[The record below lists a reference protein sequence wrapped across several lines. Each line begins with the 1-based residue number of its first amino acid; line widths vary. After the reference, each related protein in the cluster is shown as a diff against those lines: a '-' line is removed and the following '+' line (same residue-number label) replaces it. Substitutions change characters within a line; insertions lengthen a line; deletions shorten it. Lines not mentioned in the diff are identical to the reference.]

1 MAPLGRRSLASAT
14 GRRIGYPIPATRPLF
29 PEADL
34 RDPSPV
40 SEVPDVAN
48 WDGNGALL
56 ATLIP
61 RDGAAGGADRHTIRQ
76 QEVAIGRG
84 SDNDVVIDDA
94 SVSEHHAR
102 LVLAGGVWS
111 VTDLGSVNGTRV
123 DGEPVLDTLPLATG
137 SLLRIGQVGLA
148 FSPHDRWEDSVPA
161 TSDVSDAISAPA
173 AAGTSFDLGL
183 PERRGFPV
191 LLVVATLLTA
201 VVVVA
206 WLMSRGG

>member
-1 MAPLGRRSLASAT
+1 MTPLGRRSLASAT

-61 RDGAAGGADRHTIRQ
+61 RDGAAGGTDRHTIRQ

-161 TSDVSDAISAPA
+161 TPEVPDAISPQTTVRP
-173 AAGTSFDLGL
+173 GFDLGL

-191 LLVVATLLTA
+191 LLVVAAVLTA
-201 VVVVA
+201 VVVVG